1 VIVVFLRRTRINPQ
15 SGFER
20 LCRVM
25 LDVVLDAAHAAAG
38 RNAVSVRC
46 YRRISV

>member
-25 LDVVLDAAHAAAG
+25 LDVVLDVVLDARTPPPG
-38 RNAVSVRC
+38 GTR
-46 YRRISV
+46 